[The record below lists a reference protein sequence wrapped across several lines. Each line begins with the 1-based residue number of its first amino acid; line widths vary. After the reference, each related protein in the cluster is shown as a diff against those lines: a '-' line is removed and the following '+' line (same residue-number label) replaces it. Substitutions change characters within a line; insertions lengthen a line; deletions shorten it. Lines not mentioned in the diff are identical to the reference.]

1 MAQQRQP
8 PSEAQ
13 LQAFGERLKE
23 FRESLTEEQRPL
35 LDTMVAAALRPEGA
49 DEAVQSYW
57 VQYNGVRTSPNPAWY
72 SGSGAAA
79 WNNTSWGTA
88 WLNY

>member
-8 PSEAQ
+8 PSEAL
-13 LQAFGERLKE
+13 LQTFGERLTQ
-23 FRESLTEEQRPL
+23 FRESLPEEQRQL
-35 LDTMVAAALRPEGA
+35 LDTMVVAALRPEA
-49 DEAVQSYW
+49 QEEEVQSYW
-57 VQYNGVRTSPNPAWY
+57 AQYNGIRTSPNPGWY

-79 WNNTSWGTA
+79 WNNSSWGTA

>member
-1 MAQQRQP
+1 MAQHRQP
-8 PSEAQ
+8 PTEAQ
-13 LQAFGERLKE
+13 LQAFGDRLTE

-35 LDTMVAAALRPEGA
+35 LDTMLAAALRPEGA
-49 DEAVQSYW
+49 AEAVQSYW
-57 VQYNGVRTSPNPAWY
+57 VQYDGIRTSPNPGWY